1 MTTFS
6 ATRLIN
12 FFKGIQDSKFAL
24 YKGLS
29 NDHLYLD
36 MLKAWLEINTKIEQQ
51 RSMVPKRLLMGMK
64 EEREKA
70 GLKLNILKTKIMA
83 SSPITSQHVDGVKL
97 ETEADFSFLG
107 SKITV
112 DANCSHEIKS
122 LLLGQEATTN
132 QDSSLKSRDITFPQ
146 RSV

>member
-12 FFKGIQDSKFAL
+12 FFKGIRDSKFAL

-64 EEREKA
+64 EEREQA

-83 SSPITSQHVDGVKL
+83 SGPMTSWQIDG
-97 ETEADFSFLG
+97 G
-107 SKITV
+107 TV
-112 DANCSHEIKS
+112 DTVTYFIFLDSKS
-122 LLLGQEATTN
+122 LWLVTTGMKLN
-132 QDSSLKSRDITFPQ
+132 DAFPLDKKLWQ
-146 RSV
+146 T